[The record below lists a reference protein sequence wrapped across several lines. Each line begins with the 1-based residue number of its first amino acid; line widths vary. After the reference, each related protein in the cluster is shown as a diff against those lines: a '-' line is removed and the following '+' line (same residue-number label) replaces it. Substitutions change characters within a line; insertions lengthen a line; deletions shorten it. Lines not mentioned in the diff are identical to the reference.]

1 MMKLMKRLK
10 PYWLSITAVLVL
22 TFGQVIGQLYLP
34 TLMSNIIDKGVV
46 TGDTD
51 YIWSTGM
58 KMLLISF
65 ASVILSV
72 IVVYLASRI
81 SMGFGK
87 ELRDKIFTKVEDF
100 SLQEFDKVGT
110 SSLIT
115 RTTNDVVQIQN
126 VLYMMMR
133 LMVMA
138 PIMLLGGIIIM
149 AVGRDAK
156 LSLIFVVVLPLL
168 LLLVVILGG
177 KAMPMF
183 KSLQKKMDKLNRVI
197 REGLTG
203 IRVVRSFNR
212 NEDEL
217 EKFEEANADY
227 ATTAI
232 KVNRLLSLM
241 SPLMMLL
248 MNLTSIAIVWIGSIF
263 IGNGDMQVGDLM
275 AFIQYAMQ
283 IMMSFMMLS
292 AVFIMI
298 PRAGASAERINEVLD
313 MNAEILN
320 PENPKTSTPPAK
332 LSFEHVT
339 FRYEGAEKPVIED
352 ITFEANAGE
361 TIAIIGSTGAG
372 KSTLIN
378 MIPRFYDVE
387 SGVVKI
393 NGIDVREMDQSSL
406 RQKIGLVPQK
416 AVLFT
421 GTIASNMR
429 YGKEDATDEEIWEAL
444 RTAQAENFVSKLA
457 NGLGSR
463 VEQGG
468 NNFSGGQKQR
478 LSIARSL
485 IRKPEI
491 YIFDDSFSALDF
503 KTDAKLR
510 EALKA
515 ETTEAVTLIVAQRIT
530 SVVNSDQIIVMNE
543 GKIAGMGTHEE
554 LKESNQIYQEIM
566 RSQLSEEEI
575 A

>member
-46 TGDTD
+46 KGDTD

-58 KMLLISF
+58 QMLLISF

-87 ELRDKIFTKVEDF
+87 DLRDKIFTKVEDF

-138 PIMLLGGIIIM
+138 PIMLLGGIIM

-168 LLLVVILGG
+168 LLLVVVLGG

-212 NEDEL
+212 NADEL

-332 LSFEHVT
+332 LSFENVT
-339 FRYEGAEKPVIED
+339 FRYEGAEKPVIAD
-352 ITFEANAGE
+352 ITFEAKAGE

-393 NGIDVREMDQSSL
+393 NGIDVREMDQSIL

-429 YGKEDATDEEIWEAL
+429 YGKEDATDEEIWKAL

-457 NGLGSR
+457 NGLDSR

-485 IRKPEI
+485 IRTPEI

-510 EALKA
+510 DALKA

-530 SVVNSDQIIVMNE
+530 SVVNSDQIIVLNE
-543 GKIAGMGTHEE
+543 GKVAGIGTHEE

>member
-34 TLMSNIIDKGVV
+34 TLMSNLIDKGVV

-58 KMLLISF
+58 QMLLISF

-87 ELRDKIFTKVEDF
+87 DLRDKIFTKVEDF

-138 PIMLLGGIIIM
+138 PIMLLGGIIM

-332 LSFEHVT
+332 LSFENVT

-361 TIAIIGSTGAG
+361 TVAIIGSTGAG

-429 YGKEDATDEEIWEAL
+429 YGKEDATDEEIWAAL

-543 GKIAGMGTHEE
+543 GKIAGIGTHEE

>member
-46 TGDTD
+46 KGDTD

-58 KMLLISF
+58 QMLLISF

-87 ELRDKIFTKVEDF
+87 DLRDKIFTKVEDF

-138 PIMLLGGIIIM
+138 PIMLLGGIIM

-168 LLLVVILGG
+168 LLLVVVLGG

-212 NEDEL
+212 NADEL

-332 LSFEHVT
+332 LSFENVT

-352 ITFEANAGE
+352 ITFEAKAGE

-393 NGIDVREMDQSSL
+393 NGIDVREMDQSIL

-429 YGKEDATDEEIWEAL
+429 YGKEDATDEEIWKAL

-457 NGLGSR
+457 NGLDSR

-485 IRKPEI
+485 IRTPEI

-510 EALKA
+510 DALKA

-530 SVVNSDQIIVMNE
+530 SVVNSDQIIVLNE
-543 GKIAGMGTHEE
+543 GKVAGIGTHEE

>member
-138 PIMLLGGIIIM
+138 PIMLLGGIIM

-485 IRKPEI
+485 ISKPEI

>member
-138 PIMLLGGIIIM
+138 PIMLLGGIIM

-361 TIAIIGSTGAG
+361 TVAIIGSTGAG

-429 YGKEDATDEEIWEAL
+429 YGKEDATDEEIWAAL

-554 LKESNQIYQEIM
+554 LKESNKIYQEIM

>member
-46 TGDTD
+46 NGDTD

-58 KMLLISF
+58 QMLLISF

-72 IVVYLASRI
+72 IVVYLASKI

-87 ELRDKIFTKVEDF
+87 DLRDKIFTKVEDF

-138 PIMLLGGIIIM
+138 PIMLLGGIIM

-168 LLLVVILGG
+168 LLLVVVLGG

-263 IGNGDMQVGDLM
+263 IGNGDMEVGDLM

-313 MNAEILN
+313 MEAEILN

-332 LSFEHVT
+332 LSFENVT

-352 ITFEANAGE
+352 ISFEANAGE
-361 TIAIIGSTGAG
+361 TVAIIGSTGAG

-444 RTAQAENFVSKLA
+444 RTAQAENFVSKLS

-530 SVVNSDQIIVMNE
+530 SVVNSDQIIVLNE
-543 GKIAGMGTHEE
+543 GEIAGIGTHEE

>member
-58 KMLLISF
+58 QMLLISF

-72 IVVYLASRI
+72 IVVYLASKI

-87 ELRDKIFTKVEDF
+87 DLRDKIFTKVEDF

-138 PIMLLGGIIIM
+138 PIMLLGGIIM

-168 LLLVVILGG
+168 LLLVVVLGG

-313 MNAEILN
+313 MEAEILN

-332 LSFEHVT
+332 LSFENVT

-352 ITFEANAGE
+352 ISFEANAGE
-361 TIAIIGSTGAG
+361 TVAIIGSTGAG

-444 RTAQAENFVSKLA
+444 RTAQAENFVSKLS

-510 EALKA
+510 EALKS

-530 SVVNSDQIIVMNE
+530 SVVNSDQIIVLNE
-543 GKIAGMGTHEE
+543 GKIAGIGTHEE

>member
-138 PIMLLGGIIIM
+138 PIMLLGGIIM

-361 TIAIIGSTGAG
+361 TIAIIEGTGAG

>member
-58 KMLLISF
+58 QMLLISF

-87 ELRDKIFTKVEDF
+87 DLRDKIFTKVEDF

-138 PIMLLGGIIIM
+138 PIMLLGGIIM

-361 TIAIIGSTGAG
+361 TVAIIGSTGAG

-429 YGKEDATDEEIWEAL
+429 YGKEDATDEEIWAAL

-543 GKIAGMGTHEE
+543 GKIAGIGTHEE
-554 LKESNQIYQEIM
+554 LKETNQIYQEIM

>member
-46 TGDTD
+46 TGDTN

-87 ELRDKIFTKVEDF
+87 DLRDKIFTKVEDF

-138 PIMLLGGIIIM
+138 PIMLLGGIIM

-332 LSFEHVT
+332 LSFENVT

-361 TIAIIGSTGAG
+361 TVAIIGSTGAG
-372 KSTLIN
+372 KSTLVN

-429 YGKEDATDEEIWEAL
+429 YGKEDATDEEIWAAL

-543 GKIAGMGTHEE
+543 GKIAGIGTHEE

>member
-138 PIMLLGGIIIM
+138 PIMLLGGIIM

-361 TIAIIGSTGAG
+361 TVAIIGSTGAG

-429 YGKEDATDEEIWEAL
+429 YGKEDATDEEIWAAL

>member
-1 MMKLMKRLK
+1 MKRLK

-138 PIMLLGGIIIM
+138 PIMLLGGIIM

-217 EKFEEANADY
+217 KKFEEANADY

-457 NGLGSR
+457 TGLGSR

>member
-138 PIMLLGGIIIM
+138 PIMLLGGIIM
-149 AVGRDAK
+149 AIGRDAK

>member
-46 TGDTD
+46 KGDTD

-58 KMLLISF
+58 QMLLISF

-87 ELRDKIFTKVEDF
+87 DLRDKIFTKVEDF

-138 PIMLLGGIIIM
+138 PIMLLGGIIM

-168 LLLVVILGG
+168 LLLVVVLGG

-212 NEDEL
+212 NADEL
-217 EKFEEANADY
+217 GKFEEANADY

-332 LSFEHVT
+332 LSFENVT

-352 ITFEANAGE
+352 ITFEAKAGE

-393 NGIDVREMDQSSL
+393 NGIDVREMDQSIL

-429 YGKEDATDEEIWEAL
+429 YGKEDATDEEIWKAL

-457 NGLGSR
+457 NGLDSR

-485 IRKPEI
+485 IRTPEI

-530 SVVNSDQIIVMNE
+530 SVVNSDQIIVLNE
-543 GKIAGMGTHEE
+543 GKVAGIGTHEE

>member
-58 KMLLISF
+58 QMLLISF

-87 ELRDKIFTKVEDF
+87 DLRDKIFTKVEDF

-138 PIMLLGGIIIM
+138 PIMLLGGIIM

-361 TIAIIGSTGAG
+361 TVAIIGSTGAG

-429 YGKEDATDEEIWEAL
+429 YGKEDATDEEIWAAL

-478 LSIARSL
+478 LSITRSL

-543 GKIAGMGTHEE
+543 GKIAGIGTHEE

>member
-72 IVVYLASRI
+72 IVVYLASGI

-138 PIMLLGGIIIM
+138 PIMLLGGIIM

>member
-22 TFGQVIGQLYLP
+22 TFGQVIGQLFLP

-46 TGDTD
+46 KGDTD

-58 KMLLISF
+58 QMLLISF

-87 ELRDKIFTKVEDF
+87 DLRDKIFTKVEDF

-138 PIMLLGGIIIM
+138 PIMLLGGIIM

-263 IGNGDMQVGDLM
+263 IGNGDMEVGDLM

-313 MNAEILN
+313 MKAEILN

-352 ITFEANAGE
+352 ITFEAKAGE

-393 NGIDVREMDQSSL
+393 NGIDVREMDQSKL

-429 YGKEDATDEEIWEAL
+429 YGKEDATDEEIWAAL

-530 SVVNSDQIIVMNE
+530 SVVNSDQIIVLNE
-543 GKIAGMGTHEE
+543 GKIAGIGTHEE
-554 LKESNQIYQEIM
+554 LKESNKIYQEIM
-566 RSQLSEEEI
+566 KSQLSEEEI

>member
-87 ELRDKIFTKVEDF
+87 DLRDKIFTKVEDF

-138 PIMLLGGIIIM
+138 PIMLLGGIIM

-332 LSFEHVT
+332 LSFENVT

-361 TIAIIGSTGAG
+361 TVAIIGSTGAG

-429 YGKEDATDEEIWEAL
+429 YGKEDATDEEIWAAL
-444 RTAQAENFVSKLA
+444 RTAQAENFVYKLA

-543 GKIAGMGTHEE
+543 GKIAGIGTHEE

>member
-138 PIMLLGGIIIM
+138 PIMLLGGIIM

-457 NGLGSR
+457 NELGSR

>member
-138 PIMLLGGIIIM
+138 PIMLLGGIIM

>member
-58 KMLLISF
+58 QMLLISF

-87 ELRDKIFTKVEDF
+87 DLRDKIFTKVEDF

-138 PIMLLGGIIIM
+138 PIMLLGGIIM

-332 LSFEHVT
+332 LSFENVT

-361 TIAIIGSTGAG
+361 TVAIIGSTGAG

-393 NGIDVREMDQSSL
+393 NGIDVREMNQSKL

-429 YGKEDATDEEIWEAL
+429 YGKEDATDEEIWAAL

-543 GKIAGMGTHEE
+543 GKIAGIGTHEE

>member
-138 PIMLLGGIIIM
+138 PIMLLGGIIM

-352 ITFEANAGE
+352 ITFEANAGK

>member
-22 TFGQVIGQLYLP
+22 TFGQVIGQLFLP

-46 TGDTD
+46 KGDTD

-58 KMLLISF
+58 QMLLISF

-87 ELRDKIFTKVEDF
+87 DLRDKIFTKVEDF

-138 PIMLLGGIIIM
+138 PIMLLGGIIM

-263 IGNGDMQVGDLM
+263 IGNGDMEVGDLM
-275 AFIQYAMQ
+275 AFIQYTMQ

-313 MNAEILN
+313 MKAEILN

-332 LSFEHVT
+332 LSFEYVT

-352 ITFEANAGE
+352 ITFEAKAGE

-393 NGIDVREMDQSSL
+393 NGIDVREMDQSKL

-429 YGKEDATDEEIWEAL
+429 YGKEDATDEEIWAAL

-530 SVVNSDQIIVMNE
+530 SVVNSDQIIVLNE
-543 GKIAGMGTHEE
+543 GKIAGIGTHEE
-554 LKESNQIYQEIM
+554 LKESNKIYQEIM
-566 RSQLSEEEI
+566 KSQLSEEEI

>member
-22 TFGQVIGQLYLP
+22 TFGQVIGQLFLP

-46 TGDTD
+46 KGDTD

-58 KMLLISF
+58 QMLLISF

-87 ELRDKIFTKVEDF
+87 DLRDKIFTKVEDF

-138 PIMLLGGIIIM
+138 PIMLLGGIIM

-263 IGNGDMQVGDLM
+263 IGNGDMEVGDLM

-298 PRAGASAERINEVLD
+298 PRAGASAERINEVLE

-332 LSFEHVT
+332 LSFENVT

-352 ITFEANAGE
+352 ITFEAKAGE

-393 NGIDVREMDQSSL
+393 NGIDVREMDQSKL

-429 YGKEDATDEEIWEAL
+429 YGKEDATDEEIWAAL

-530 SVVNSDQIIVMNE
+530 SVVNSDQIIVLNE
-543 GKIAGMGTHEE
+543 GKIAGIGTHEE
-554 LKESNQIYQEIM
+554 LKESNKIYQEIM
-566 RSQLSEEEI
+566 KSQLSEEEI

>member
-58 KMLLISF
+58 QMLLISF

-87 ELRDKIFTKVEDF
+87 DLRDKIFTKVEDF

-138 PIMLLGGIIIM
+138 PIMLLGGIIM

-217 EKFEEANADY
+217 EKFKEANADY

-332 LSFEHVT
+332 LSFENVT

-361 TIAIIGSTGAG
+361 TVAIIGSTGAG

-429 YGKEDATDEEIWEAL
+429 YGKEDATDEEIWAAL

-543 GKIAGMGTHEE
+543 GKIAGIGTHEE

>member
-46 TGDTD
+46 TGDTN

-87 ELRDKIFTKVEDF
+87 DLRDKIFTKVEDF

-138 PIMLLGGIIIM
+138 PIMLLGGIIM

-332 LSFEHVT
+332 LSFENVT

-361 TIAIIGSTGAG
+361 TVAIIGSTGAG

-543 GKIAGMGTHEE
+543 GKIAGIGTHEE

>member
-22 TFGQVIGQLYLP
+22 TFGQVIGQLFLP

-46 TGDTD
+46 KGDTD

-58 KMLLISF
+58 QMLLISF

-87 ELRDKIFTKVEDF
+87 DLRDKIFTKVEDF

-138 PIMLLGGIIIM
+138 PIMLLGGIIM

-156 LSLIFVVVLPLL
+156 LSLIFVVVQPLL

-263 IGNGDMQVGDLM
+263 IGNGDMEVGDLM

-313 MNAEILN
+313 MKAEILN

-352 ITFEANAGE
+352 ITFEAKAGE

-393 NGIDVREMDQSSL
+393 NGIDVREMDQSKL

-429 YGKEDATDEEIWEAL
+429 YGKEDATDEEIWAAL

-491 YIFDDSFSALDF
+491 YIFDDNFSALDF

-530 SVVNSDQIIVMNE
+530 SVVNSDQIIVLNE
-543 GKIAGMGTHEE
+543 GKIAGIGTHEE
-554 LKESNQIYQEIM
+554 LKESNKIYQEIM
-566 RSQLSEEEI
+566 KSQLSEEEI

>member
-1 MMKLMKRLK
+1 MKRLK

-51 YIWSTGM
+51 YIWNTGM
-58 KMLLISF
+58 QMLLISF

-87 ELRDKIFTKVEDF
+87 DLRDKIFTKVEDF

-138 PIMLLGGIIIM
+138 PIMLLGGIIM

-332 LSFEHVT
+332 LSFENVT

-361 TIAIIGSTGAG
+361 TVAIIGSTGAG

-429 YGKEDATDEEIWEAL
+429 YGKEDATDEEIWAAL

-543 GKIAGMGTHEE
+543 GKIAGIGTHEE

>member
-138 PIMLLGGIIIM
+138 PIMLLGGIIM

-491 YIFDDSFSALDF
+491 YIFDDSFTALDF

>member
-138 PIMLLGGIIIM
+138 PIMLLGGIIM

-444 RTAQAENFVSKLA
+444 RTAQAANFVSKLA

>member
-138 PIMLLGGIIIM
+138 PIMLLGGIIM

-543 GKIAGMGTHEE
+543 DKIAGMGTHEE

>member
-46 TGDTD
+46 KGDTD

-58 KMLLISF
+58 QMLLISF

-87 ELRDKIFTKVEDF
+87 DLRDKIFTKVEDF

-138 PIMLLGGIIIM
+138 PIMLLGGIIM

-168 LLLVVILGG
+168 LLLVVVLGG

-212 NEDEL
+212 NADEI

-332 LSFEHVT
+332 LSFENVT

-352 ITFEANAGE
+352 ITFEAKAGE

-393 NGIDVREMDQSSL
+393 NGIDVREMDQSIL

-429 YGKEDATDEEIWEAL
+429 YGKEDATDEEIWKAL

-457 NGLGSR
+457 NGLDSR

-485 IRKPEI
+485 IRTPEI

-530 SVVNSDQIIVMNE
+530 SVVNSDQIIVLNE
-543 GKIAGMGTHEE
+543 GKVAGIGTHEE

>member
-138 PIMLLGGIIIM
+138 PIMLLGGIIM

-332 LSFEHVT
+332 LSFENVT

-361 TIAIIGSTGAG
+361 TVAIIGSTGAG

-393 NGIDVREMDQSSL
+393 NGIDVREMDQSSS

-429 YGKEDATDEEIWEAL
+429 YGKEDATDEEIWAAL

>member
-46 TGDTD
+46 TGDTN

-58 KMLLISF
+58 QMLLISF

-87 ELRDKIFTKVEDF
+87 DLRDKIFTKVEDF

-138 PIMLLGGIIIM
+138 PIMLLGGIIM

-332 LSFEHVT
+332 LSFENVT

-361 TIAIIGSTGAG
+361 TVAIIGSTGAG

-393 NGIDVREMDQSSL
+393 NGIDVREMDQSIL

-429 YGKEDATDEEIWEAL
+429 YGKEDATDEEIWAAL

-543 GKIAGMGTHEE
+543 GKIAGIGTHEE

>member
-58 KMLLISF
+58 QMLLISF

-87 ELRDKIFTKVEDF
+87 DLRDKIFTKVEDF

-138 PIMLLGGIIIM
+138 PIMLLGGIIM

-320 PENPKTSTPPAK
+320 LENPKTSTPPAK
-332 LSFEHVT
+332 LSFENVT

-361 TIAIIGSTGAG
+361 TVAIIGSTGAG

-429 YGKEDATDEEIWEAL
+429 YGKEDATDEEIWAAL

-543 GKIAGMGTHEE
+543 GKIAGIGTHEE

>member
-46 TGDTD
+46 KGDTD

-58 KMLLISF
+58 QMLLISF

-87 ELRDKIFTKVEDF
+87 DLRDKIFTKVEDF

-138 PIMLLGGIIIM
+138 PIMLLGGIIM

-168 LLLVVILGG
+168 LLLVVVLGG

-212 NEDEL
+212 NADEL

-332 LSFEHVT
+332 LSFENVT

-352 ITFEANAGE
+352 ITFEAKAGE

-393 NGIDVREMDQSSL
+393 NGIDVREMDQSIL

-429 YGKEDATDEEIWEAL
+429 YGKKDATDEEIWKAL

-457 NGLGSR
+457 NGLDSR

-485 IRKPEI
+485 IRTPEI

-530 SVVNSDQIIVMNE
+530 SVVNSDQIIVLNE
-543 GKIAGMGTHEE
+543 GKVAGIGTHEE

>member
-46 TGDTD
+46 TGDTN

-87 ELRDKIFTKVEDF
+87 DLRDKIFTKVEDF

-138 PIMLLGGIIIM
+138 PIMLLGGIIM

-361 TIAIIGSTGAG
+361 TVAIIGSTGAG

-429 YGKEDATDEEIWEAL
+429 YGKEDATDEEIWAAL

-543 GKIAGMGTHEE
+543 GKIAGIGTHEE